1 MNSIQIADETYVA
14 ADAARVSAAVA
25 DRCSWRRW
33 WPDLRLQVTEDRAD
47 KGIRWTVTGALTGT
61 MEIWLEP
68 SMDGVLL
75 HYFLH
80 AEPTGVAAWQ
90 LARMNLARMTHHR
103 RVAGKKMAF
112 EVKTVLER
120 SRPIGVS
127 PVTLPGQG
135 WHEGVPFLPGRSGA
149 PADDRGRPACG
160 EREVARWR
168 TRRHRRFTS
177 TRIQAR

>member
-1 MNSIQIADETYVA
+1 
-14 ADAARVSAAVA
+14 
-25 DRCSWRRW
+25 
-33 WPDLRLQVTEDRAD
+33 
-47 KGIRWTVTGALTGT
+47 
-61 MEIWLEP
+61 
-68 SMDGVLL
+68 MDGYRRPDRHHGDLAGTVDGWVLL

-127 PVTLPGQG
+127 PVT
-135 WHEGVPFLPGRSGA
+135 
-149 PADDRGRPACG
+149 
-160 EREVARWR
+160 
-168 TRRHRRFTS
+168 
-177 TRIQAR
+177 